1 MTQKNSRRTA
11 LPPLLAVLVAV
22 LVAVTATASPTPQFG
37 TQVVYNTI
45 PPGVR
50 TRGVPQRC
58 NPGCPRIYLP
68 VCGTDSKNYV
78 NLCVLQYHEC
88 TYRNVSLAYPREC
101 VPGVGGGRGVQNG
114 VYPSQCPTLCRA
126 VYDPVCG
133 SDGKT
138 YANLC
143 ILQAVSCK
151 NRALSLTVQYEG
163 ECVPQAAS
171 CPVLCPAVY
180 NPVCGT
186 DGQTYSNQCVLDSTA
201 CNDPSLTTASQGEC
215 SVPQQGQ
222 FPVDTPTR
230 RIPGLVPPRDTP
242 SIFPN
247 SRGSCPNNCDR
258 EYNPVCGSDAKT
270 YYNRC
275 IMNLVACRE
284 RISIRV
290 SYVGRC
296 DGAGGV
302 VAEQQD
308 QQQQQQQQQL

>member
-163 ECVPQAAS
+163 ECA
-171 CPVLCPAVY
+171 
-180 NPVCGT
+180 
-186 DGQTYSNQCVLDSTA
+186 
-201 CNDPSLTTASQGEC
+201 
-215 SVPQQGQ
+215 VPQQGQ